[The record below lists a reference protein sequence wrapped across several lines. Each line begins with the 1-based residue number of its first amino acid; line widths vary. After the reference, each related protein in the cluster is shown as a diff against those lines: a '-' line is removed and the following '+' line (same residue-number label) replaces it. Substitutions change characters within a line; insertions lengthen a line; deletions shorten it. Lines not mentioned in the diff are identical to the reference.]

1 MEDKF
6 LVFSYKLN
14 KFFLFPVLFFLF
26 LVNTEPKGL
35 NHNPTKTLQIVHI
48 GMAKCTVVIA
58 FPLPLFK
65 HLKK

>member
-14 KFFLFPVLFFLF
+14 KFFFISRTFLS
-26 LVNTEPKGL
+26 LSRKHGKGL

-58 FPLPLFK
+58 FPLSLFK